1 MNIQNTE
8 SNLIFGDLLEN
19 AKDISRLNEK
29 VTAGNMN
36 QATKN
41 YVAAA
46 KTGNAIVTST
56 AKTTLDNVQRQAALD
71 SAAEQ
76 KKGKDPISGEKTMRE
91 ESDASVFAKKNLEN
105 KQAAMDRLNSQIQKD
120 HQEDAR
126 KKDNL
131 QKQIDAARARVN
143 ATNGGET
150 TMEEEL
156 SLEEGLFSKKT
167 PEEKAAAKK
176 AKEEK
181 KATKFEAKL
190 AKCKESYLSE
200 KNLGYKY
207 SNIAC
212 DVCGIEAG
220 QLPTEECKTLTRKLE
235 AKVKSSPEFAEYK
248 QKVNNA
254 KDNWEVRTAYSEF
267 ADIMKDWAKEI
278 LREMRGKSSGG
289 SINLGRFSMS
299 FRESENEENEI
310 EKGERTSKEEHLE
323 QAEKENGIASAEKP
337 SLQEGS
343 FNSSEYLRKNSQ
355 FGGKTA
361 VGAAISAFIGPIAFG
376 IYCAVKGKGWSST
389 GSSRDRKTDALYSFA
404 KNDQECKRIVRE
416 MDACVDSNG
425 NVLPEKK
432 NQLSKLKNELKY
444 RIAEIRNEKEESIHN
459 GEKAKLAEEEEF
471 DIYGAILEA
480 YDIAD
485 SEQAK
490 ITISARRF
498 SKMLFN
504 GTSGGALK
512 YFIYGEVNDA
522 NRGELTVARK
532 MKNDREVMA
541 VIKKIESLLKK
552 AASGD
557 FTDDDYMQLKIQK
570 GKFRQLFHKFK
581 SESK

>member
-1 MNIQNTE
+1 MT
-8 SNLIFGDLLEN
+8 
-19 AKDISRLNEK
+19 KLNEK

-76 KKGKDPISGEKTMRE
+76 KKKSRDPISGEKAMHE

-143 ATNGGET
+143 ATTGGET

-181 KATKFEAKL
+181 KAAKFEAKL

-207 SNIAC
+207 SNIAGN
-212 DVCGIEAG
+212 VCGLEAT
-220 QLPTEECKTLTRKLE
+220 QLPTEECKILTRKLE

-254 KDNWEVRTAYSEF
+254 KDNWEVRGAYSEF
-267 ADIMKDWAKEI
+267 ADTMEEWAREI
-278 LREMRGKSSGG
+278 LYQMRHGGVGSG
-289 SINLGRFSMS
+289 INIGRFSMS

-323 QAEKENGIASAEKP
+323 QAEEENGIASAEKS
-337 SLQEGS
+337 SLQEET
-343 FNSSEYLRKNSQ
+343 FSSGEYLKKNSQ

-361 VGAAISAFIGPIAFG
+361 IGTAISAFIGPIAFG
-376 IYCAVKGKGWSST
+376 IYCAVKGKGWSRT
-389 GSSRDRKTDALYSFA
+389 GGSRDRKTEALYSFA
-404 KNDQECKRIVRE
+404 KNDQECRRIIRE
-416 MDACVDSNG
+416 MDRCVDSNG
-425 NVLPEKK
+425 TVLPEKK
-432 NQLSKLKNELKY
+432 DQLSKLKSELKY

-522 NRGELTVARK
+522 NRGELAVARK
-532 MKNDREVMA
+532 MKNDRESIA
-541 VIKKIESLLKK
+541 VVKKIETLLKK